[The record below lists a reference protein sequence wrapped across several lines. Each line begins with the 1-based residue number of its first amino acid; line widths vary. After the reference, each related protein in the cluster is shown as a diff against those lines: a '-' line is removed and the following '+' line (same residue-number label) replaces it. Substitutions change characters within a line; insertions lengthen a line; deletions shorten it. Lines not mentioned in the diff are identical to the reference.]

1 MKKILII
8 QVIIALITIY
18 EVKLINKISSGIS
31 ELTRLTNVDSVINR
45 VRIDSIEL
53 VITQK
58 IVQLLILKILLS
70 MKLKK
75 LIVLMTVLVW
85 NCLNGWCQTES
96 PHPLR
101 GNDIIVNVRIDLI
114 RKANVKLIEHK
125 HCPDIINAKDTI
137 IKLERLKYNTLDSLY
152 KVELSKYY
160 NNVQILQK
168 QINSTKRRNKIL
180 GGTAVGSIAVLVL
193 TLLIK

>member
-58 IVQLLILKILLS
+58 DS
-70 MKLKK
+70 
-75 LIVLMTVLVW
+75 T
-85 NCLNGWCQTES
+85 
-96 PHPLR
+96 
-101 GNDIIVNVRIDLI
+101 IVNIKNTIEDEV
-114 RKANVKLIEHK
+114 KEANSLNDSASLE
-125 HCPDIINAKDTI
+125 
-137 IKLERLKYNTLDSLY
+137 LFERLVSN
-152 KVELSKYY
+152 
-160 NNVQILQK
+160 
-168 QINSTKRRNKIL
+168 
-180 GGTAVGSIAVLVL
+180 
-193 TLLIK
+193 